1 MLGTIY
7 EWFYEGV
14 LGVQAETEAYKTWR
28 VKPPFGSEF
37 GMVEGS
43 VECPY
48 GKIEVK
54 YKRISKGGSEEAKMW
69 LTVPTSTTAYLLL
82 PSADS
87 SADLRRLGEGGYEV
101 QNKGTRIA
109 LKPGSYELVLHA

>member
-14 LGVQAETEAYKTWR
+14 LGVKAETEAYKKFR
-28 VKPPFGSEF
+28 IKPPLASEF
-37 GMVEGS
+37 GHVEGS

-54 YKRISKGGSEEAKMW
+54 YRRSGEGASMEV
-69 LTVPTSTTAYLLL
+69 TVPSSTTAYLVL
-82 PSADS
+82 PSS
-87 SADLRRLGEGGYEV
+87 ESRVVVRRLSEGKGGYTEERMGV
-101 QNKGTRIA
+101 RVL
-109 LKPGSYELVLHA
+109 LKPGRYKLLLHT